1 MKRRTT
7 KNIGIIRGLM
17 PRLTQ
22 AEFAF
27 SFKRLQPTFITGG
40 ASQEIKNFC
49 KNSGQEILDLNLKPV
64 CLVDPVKLFLGRETH
79 QSWISITKNDLLGAC
94 KNLDYIE
101 TYELYHF
108 FSGAASDVARELKIP
123 LITEVW
129 TSFLHPA
136 YFLPPYILNT
146 RKVLVKS

>member
-40 ASQEIKNFC
+40 ASQEIKKLLQKFRAR
-49 KNSGQEILDLNLKPV
+49 NLR
-64 CLVDPVKLFLGRETH
+64 F
-79 QSWISITKNDLLGAC
+79 
-94 KNLDYIE
+94 
-101 TYELYHF
+101 
-108 FSGAASDVARELKIP
+108 ELKA
-123 LITEVW
+123 
-129 TSFLHPA
+129 SMFG
-136 YFLPPYILNT
+136 
-146 RKVLVKS
+146 